1 MNVVKG
7 SVVFPITPV
16 PVQWTSRLV
25 KDPASWLKPAPQQ
38 SIFVLLT
45 AQITPRS
52 KFQVEIKQ
60 GSMLPSSFPEIIDL
74 IQDIQAHI
82 SNFPTRQRKVRD
94 EAVSAYVLY
103 LVL

>member
-1 MNVVKG
+1 
-7 SVVFPITPV
+7 
-16 PVQWTSRLV
+16 
-25 KDPASWLKPAPQQ
+25 
-38 SIFVLLT
+38 
-45 AQITPRS
+45 
-52 KFQVEIKQ
+52 
-60 GSMLPSSFPEIIDL
+60 MLPSSFPEIIDL